1 MQIRDLRPLRDKL
14 FFTSADVADAAGI
27 KLSSAHVLCSRYV
40 ERGLFVRLKKDFYVL
55 EENWRRLSEKDL
67 FRLANH
73 LQVPSYVSLG
83 SALSFYG
90 VSTQVRRNWVESVA
104 LKRSIRFEAADAA
117 FHYFRL
123 KETAYFGFVKTEGIF
138 IAAKE
143 KAFVDACHLNLY
155 GGYGLDWDA
164 CDLSLLDRDEAL
176 LMAASFPGQTLQSVK
191 KRLGQGGI

>member
-14 FFTSADVADAAGI
+14 FFTSADVAEAAGI

-40 ERGLFVRLKKDFYVL
+40 GKGLFVRVKKDFYAL

-73 LQVPSYVSLG
+73 LQVPSYISLG

-104 LKRSIRFEAADAA
+104 LKRSVRFEAAGAA

-123 KETAYFGFVKTEGIF
+123 KETAYFGFAKMEGIF
-138 IAAKE
+138 IATKE
-143 KAFVDACHLNLY
+143 KAFVDACHLSLY
-155 GGYGLDWDA
+155 GGYGMDWDA
-164 CDLSLLDRDEAL
+164 CDLSLLGRDEVL
-176 LMAASFPGQTLQSVK
+176 RIAAAFPGPTLRVVEN
-191 KRLGQGGI
+191 RLGKGG